1 VAPVQPSPVADI
13 RLPAWMKRYRRIVM
27 AAAAGACALAL
38 SACGSSGNLTYAD
51 NLGPGYVKVGQLYY
65 QVQVSRELN
74 PFSDE
79 DVSYLQGLSKQEL
92 ALPAT
97 DMWFG
102 VFVQAYNTTSR
113 PQKPARDYYITDT
126 LGTRFEPVK
135 NPDPNAFTYIPDSIP
150 PKGQLPS
157 ITSLAYTGWTQ
168 GEVLLFK
175 FPYAVYGT
183 RPLIL
188 HIVNPAD
195 PSDQS
200 RIELDT

>member
-1 VAPVQPSPVADI
+1 
-13 RLPAWMKRYRRIVM
+13 MKRYRRIVV
-27 AAAAGACALAL
+27 AAGAGACALVL
-38 SACGSSGNLTYAD
+38 TACGSSGNLTYAD
-51 NLGPGYVKVGQLYY
+51 NLGPGYVKVGPLYY

-79 DVSYLQGLSKQEL
+79 DVSYLQGLSKKEL

-102 VFVQAYNTTSR
+102 VFLQAYNTTSS
-113 PQKPARDYYITDT
+113 PQTPASDYYITDT
-126 LGTRFEPVK
+126 LGTRYMPLA
-135 NPDPNAFTYIPDSIP
+135 NPDPNAFTYTPARIP

-168 GEVLLFK
+168 GEVVLFK
-175 FPYAVYGT
+175 FPYGVYGS

-188 HIVNPAD
+188 HIVNPAN
-195 PSDQS
+195 PSEQS

>member
-1 VAPVQPSPVADI
+1 
-13 RLPAWMKRYRRIVM
+13 MKLLRRIVI
-27 AAAAGACALAL
+27 AAGAGACVLAL

-65 QVQVSRELN
+65 QVQISRELN

-79 DVSYLQGLSKQEL
+79 DSSYLQGLSKPQL
-92 ALPAT
+92 KLPVS

-102 VFVQAYNTTSR
+102 VFIQAYNTTSKSLT
-113 PQKPARDYYITDT
+113 PTSDYYITDA
-126 LGTRFEPVK
+126 LGDRFTPIA
-135 NPDPNAFTYIPDSIP
+135 NPDPNAFSYSAAPIP

-157 ITSLAYTGWTQ
+157 ITSLAYTGWSQ

-175 FPYAVYGT
+175 FPYATYSS

-188 HIVNPAD
+188 HIVNP
-195 PSDQS
+195 SDSSEQS
-200 RIELDT
+200 RIELDV